1 MNILPLKRLFVIPL
15 LVFSVTLSLAA
26 KAAAAEAEL
35 SKVTIFVEGMMKSQS
50 GVT

>member
-1 MNILPLKRLFVIPL
+1 MEIPNPNRLFIIPL
-15 LVFSVTLSLAA
+15 LVFSMTLSLAA